1 MAIPPPPYTIR
12 KSPTIPADPALSRHR
27 TLSTRSKQPPAR
39 SSPSPAPPLRRKVS
53 LFASLRA
60 STRPDL
66 SRRLFRLIKSEN
78 HVITAYNTAA
88 HERQCIATQLSEWGE
103 STGDDAVSELSD
115 KLGVILAEIGGLE
128 EGFATNL
135 EGCRTVLKTIRNTES
150 SVGPSREN
158 RARILEDI
166 RRLEYKEPNSPR
178 LAILEQELVR
188 AEAENLVAEAQ
199 LTNITRAKLK
209 EAYVKHFAA
218 VVERAEKQA
227 ILARHG
233 RRMLELL
240 NDEPVVPG
248 DMHEPF
254 EREGE
259 ARQILNDA
267 EEELR
272 QWTSDIE
279 ESSLAQQVTT
289 TAPSSALIPQATP
302 QVTEVHPAHREVH
315 PALRNG
321 SSTVESF
328 APSTYGSAY
337 NEPPY
342 PISEEERAARTMIA
356 A

>member
-1 MAIPPPPYTIR
+1 MAIPPPPYSTR
-12 KSPTIPADPALSRHR
+12 KSPTIPADPTLLRHR

-66 SRRLFRLIKSEN
+66 SRRLFRLIKSEK
-78 HVITAYNTAA
+78 HVITAHNTAA

-128 EGFATNL
+128 EGFAANL
-135 EGCRTVLKTIRNTES
+135 ENCRTVLKTIRNTES

-199 LTNITRAKLK
+199 LTNITRSKLK
-209 EAYVKHFAA
+209 EAYVRHLSA

-233 RRMLELL
+233 RRLLELL

-248 DMHEPF
+248 DVHEPF

-267 EEELR
+267 EQELR
-272 QWTSDIE
+272 QWTSDIDE
-279 ESSLAQQVTT
+279 QPLAQQITS
-289 TAPSSALIPQATP
+289 PSSALVQQETTP
-302 QVTEVHPAHREVH
+302 QITDVHPAHRGVH

-321 SSTVESF
+321 TSTAEDF
-328 APSTYGSAY
+328 APVTYGSAY
-337 NEPPY
+337 NDPPY

-356 A
+356 V